1 MTDIAARAR
10 EFARAAHDGQTRK
23 GAAQEPY
30 FVHLEE
36 VAAFTEAHGGSAVAI
51 AAAWLHDTVEDCAV
65 TAEEIAAHFGPAVAG
80 VVAELTDDKSL
91 PKPERKRLQL
101 ANAPRRSPEAA
112 LVKIGD
118 KVSNVRAIGVSPPA
132 HWDVGRC
139 HAYVDWAE
147 TVVAGLSGDHASAR
161 AAFAAVAAATRAIL
175 ADRA

>member
-1 MTDIAARAR
+1 MTDLTARAR

-36 VAAFTEAHGGSAVAI
+36 VAAFAEAHGGSAVAI
-51 AAAWLHDTVEDCAV
+51 AAAWLHDTVEDCGV
-65 TAEEIAAHFGPAVAG
+65 TPAEITALFGAAVAG

-101 ANAPRRSPEAA
+101 AHAPLRSPEAA

-118 KVSNVRAIGVSPPA
+118 KVSNVRAIGVSPPV
-132 HWDVGRC
+132 HWDAARC

-147 TVVAGLSGDHASAR
+147 QVVTALPESLASAR
-161 AAFAAVAAATRAIL
+161 AAFAEAAAATRATI
-175 ADRA
+175 AQRV